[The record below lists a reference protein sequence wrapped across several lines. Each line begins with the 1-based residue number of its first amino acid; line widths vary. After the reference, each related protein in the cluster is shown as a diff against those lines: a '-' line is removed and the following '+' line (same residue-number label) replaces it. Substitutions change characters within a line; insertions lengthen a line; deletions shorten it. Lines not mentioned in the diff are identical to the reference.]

1 MVALEE
7 ERGQTM
13 TDKQIVAKTKY
24 ATSEDDY
31 PSFSTVADAKER
43 LRDGILDKYIR
54 NYEDSSDENRWKYTT
69 TRNWWGKKTIDCEYA
84 QRKARTAADAKQDF
98 LKFYDEIQREL
109 KAIDEQPDPV
119 VKTN

>member
-1 MVALEE
+1 
-7 ERGQTM
+7 M

-31 PSFSTVADAKER
+31 PSYSTVADAKER
-43 LRDGILDKYIR
+43 LRDDILDKYIR
-54 NYEDSSDENRWKYTT
+54 DYEDNSDEGRWKYTT
-69 TRNWWGKKTIDCEYA
+69 TRNWWGKKTINTEYIG
-84 QRKARTAADAKQDF
+84 RKERSASDAKRDF